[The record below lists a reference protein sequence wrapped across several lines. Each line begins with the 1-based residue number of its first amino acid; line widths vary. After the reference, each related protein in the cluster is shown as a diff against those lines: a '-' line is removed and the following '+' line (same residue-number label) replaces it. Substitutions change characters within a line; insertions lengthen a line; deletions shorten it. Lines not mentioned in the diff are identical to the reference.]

1 MAPVQDR
8 KSNRPVRNC
17 GPKLA
22 GGLDQRAR
30 ALGEQLA
37 ASPEPWLAKRLGVL
51 APHASPLLR
60 DDCARRAPAAAVY
73 REAAGITDPAAHPHL

>member
-1 MAPVQDR
+1 MD
-8 KSNRPVRNC
+8 SNP
-17 GPKLA
+17 P
-22 GGLDQRAR
+22 LDQRAR